1 MAKQIHGDANVENR
15 ITSKALNIPVWVANF
30 EYKVN
35 DNFIENDI
43 EWRVVNDHISPS
55 TFDAASIDITN
66 ISGGTSTGTDPQTA
80 INTGGIA
87 TLETEQATQNTNI
100 AANATNIAALPNAM
114 ALQLNSGANTTI
126 PLI

>member
-1 MAKQIHGDANVENR
+1 MAKQIRGDANVENR

-55 TFDAASIDITN
+55 TFDAASIDITD
-66 ISGGTSTGTDPQTA
+66 ISGGVGADPQTP
-80 INTGGIA
+80 INTGAI
-87 TLETEQATQNTNI
+87 TN
-100 AANATNIAALPNAM
+100 NATAIVQLQTRSTAL
-114 ALQLNSGANTTI
+114 LLNGGATSTI
-126 PLI
+126 PLT